1 MAETHTLICT
11 GVQIKTAQ
19 TCLGLLNGDATQK
32 LLIRRAG
39 FINPQIPNVSP
50 SQKHEFHINRRT
62 ATATWTPG
70 TAITPFY
77 HDTTNSALSSA
88 TAGYGDGGAWA
99 GGSVDELRTFE
110 LDGDD
115 PSGNGV
121 LWYDWESIVPYGIV
135 WEVGYG
141 YSGTIDPLTLNE
153 DEGFYIYGDGG
164 GSVNSFI
171 DFWCEFTNET

>member
-1 MAETHTLICT
+1 MPL
-11 GVQIKTAQ
+11 KDAQ
-19 TCLGLLNGDATQK
+19 THLGILNGDATQK

-39 FINPQIPNVSP
+39 FINAQTAGVSP
-50 SQKHEFHINRRT
+50 AQEFVCHINRRT

-70 TAITPFY
+70 TAVTPFL

-88 TAGYGDGGAWA
+88 TTGNGDSAAWS
-99 GGSVDELRTFE
+99 GGSVHELRTFE
-110 LDGDD
+110 VDGND

-121 LWYDWESIVPYGIV
+121 LWYDWEGIVPYGVV
-135 WEVGYG
+135 WDVGYG
-141 YSGTIDPLTLNE
+141 ISGTIDPLKLNE

-164 GSVNSFI
+164 GGSSTNM